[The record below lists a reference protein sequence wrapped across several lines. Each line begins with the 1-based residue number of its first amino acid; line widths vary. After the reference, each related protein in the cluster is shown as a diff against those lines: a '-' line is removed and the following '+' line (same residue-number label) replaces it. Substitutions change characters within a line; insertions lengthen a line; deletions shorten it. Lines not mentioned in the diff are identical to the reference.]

1 MFALLKRNI
10 KIYFNNVPGVFMSL
24 LGALISFFIYIGFLQ
39 QNLENSWH
47 YLPDIAKLLDLWMI
61 AGIVSVAGITTSFQA
76 LGQMV
81 KDKESRKADDL
92 RLTELSQSKINL
104 TYVLSAALISFVMQI
119 ITLIVMATYFKI
131 VDKIELPN
139 NGYLLLLVFILL
151 GAIAA
156 TLLNA
161 IIVVFIHSSTTFSR
175 LSAIIGTISGFA
187 VATYLPYGALSKHI
201 QTLVKCVPSSYEA
214 ASLRSLLLNQ
224 ISHQKLSASLR
235 NEMANYL
242 GIHFKITG
250 HLLSRADNAWILVEM
265 IITLVLIIVIISF
278 ISERKRTN

>member
-39 QNLENSWH
+39 QNLEDSWH
-47 YLPDIAKLLDLWMI
+47 YFPDIAKLLDLWMI

-76 LGQMV
+76 LGQMI

-92 RLTELSQSKINL
+92 RLTELSQFKINL
-104 TYVLSAALISFVMQI
+104 IYVLSAALISFLMQI
-119 ITLIVMATYFKI
+119 ITLIVMVTYFKI

-139 NGYLLLLVFILL
+139 NGYLLLLMFSLL
-151 GAIAA
+151 GSIAA

-161 IIVVFIHSSTTFSR
+161 LIVVFIHSSTTFSR
-175 LSAIIGTISGFA
+175 LSAIIGTLSGFA
-187 VATYLPYGALSKHI
+187 VAMYLPYGALSKHI

-214 ASLRSLLLNQ
+214 TSLRSLLLNQ

-235 NEMANYL
+235 TEMANYL
-242 GIHFKITG
+242 GIHFKIAG
-250 HLLSRADNAWILVEM
+250 YLLSRADNAWVLVEM
-265 IITLVLIIVIISF
+265 IIALVLIIVIISF